1 MSRNMIYA
9 ALSTE
14 NQGYLIIKAL
24 EGYKQPI
31 EPSFEFTNACLHHP
45 VQRMIWYRR
54 NYHSQTV
61 TPSMAEGPNQINR
74 KKPLSVTSVPKKKT
88 TLEPPTDIFD
98 LKSNPKKE
106 RKNPSMRIP
115 LAKPNHFSFSSC
127 IAL

>member
-1 MSRNMIYA
+1 MGRNMIYA
-9 ALSTE
+9 ALATE
-14 NQGYLIIKAL
+14 NQGYLIINAL
-24 EGYKQPI
+24 EGYKQPV
-31 EPSFEFTNACLHHP
+31 ELSLEFISNYLKHP
-45 VQRMIWYRR
+45 VQRAIWVIR

-61 TPSMAEGPNQINR
+61 MPSMAEGPNQINR
-74 KKPLSVTSVPKKKT
+74 KKPLSVTSVPKMKT

-127 IAL
+127 MAL